1 MATISEIEGIG
12 PVFAEKLRTAGVR
25 STGTLLA
32 KGGNAKGRKELASA
46 TGIDESR
53 ILEWVNHADLLRL
66 RGVGAEY
73 ADLLEAA
80 GVDTVPEL
88 AQRNPAAL
96 YDTLVKANEIKHLVR
111 KLPTVDQVKAW
122 AKQAKSLR
130 RAVEY

>member
-1 MATISEIEGIG
+1 
-12 PVFAEKLRTAGVR
+12 
-25 STGTLLA
+25 
-32 KGGNAKGRKELASA
+32 LASA
-46 TGIDESR
+46 TGIDEAR

-66 RGVGAEY
+66 RGVGGEY

-88 AQRNPAAL
+88 ALRNPAAL
-96 YDTLVKANEIKHLVR
+96 YKTLVTTNEAQHLVR
-111 KLPTVDQVKAW
+111 KLPTADQVKAW